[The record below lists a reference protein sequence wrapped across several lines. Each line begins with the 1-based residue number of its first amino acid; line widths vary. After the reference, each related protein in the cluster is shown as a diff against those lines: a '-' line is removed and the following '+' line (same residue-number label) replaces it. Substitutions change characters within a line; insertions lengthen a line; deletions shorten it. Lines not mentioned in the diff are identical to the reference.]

1 LHIESVK
8 LYNYFQFESKK
19 IKKFMK
25 SIEKRSGCPIS
36 SSLDI
41 FGDKWSLLIVR
52 DLMLHKT
59 RTYGDFTKSAE
70 KIATNILANRLL
82 VLEEN
87 GIIVKQPY
95 PDNKVKGLYKL
106 SQKGIDLIPAVIEI
120 ALWGGKYQCNSEE
133 DSPFLKE
140 VKKNKTKFLKN
151 MMDKLL
157 ADDEVKMD

>member
-1 LHIESVK
+1 
-8 LYNYFQFESKK
+8 
-19 IKKFMK
+19 MK
-25 SIEKRSGCPIS
+25 SGEKRSDCPIS

-70 KIATNILANRLL
+70 KIATNILANRLQ
-82 VLEEN
+82 VLEDN
-87 GIIVKQPY
+87 GIIVKLPY

-106 SQKGIDLIPAVIEI
+106 SPKGVDLIPAVIEI
-120 ALWGGKYQCNSEE
+120 ALWGGKYLSGTDE
-133 DSPFLKE
+133 SSSFLKE

-151 MMDKLL
+151 IMDKLP
-157 ADDEVKMD
+157 ADDEVL

>member
-1 LHIESVK
+1 MK
-8 LYNYFQFESKK
+8 LN
-19 IKKFMK
+19 
-25 SIEKRSGCPIS
+25 EKRSDCPIS

-59 RTYGDFTKSAE
+59 RTYGDFTKSDE
-70 KIATNILANRLL
+70 KIATNILANRLQ

-87 GIIVKQPY
+87 GIIIKLPY

-106 SQKGIDLIPAVIEI
+106 SQKGVDLIPAVIEI
-120 ALWGGKYQCNSEE
+120 ALWGGKYLSESE
-133 DSPFLKE
+133 DDLSFLIE

-151 MMDKLL
+151 IMDKLP
-157 ADDEVKMD
+157 ADDEATID